1 MSDGST
7 ATTEDV
13 AESSAKKHRSGLSAA
28 VREFVL
34 IVVGALI
41 VSSVLRAFVGQ
52 MFIIPSESMQNTL
65 LVGDRVVVEKL
76 TDVNRGDVIVFEDP
90 GDWLGAEE
98 SGDKR
103 GSIGRFFELV
113 GLLPDSSHG
122 HLVKRLIGMP
132 GDKIACC
139 DAKGRL
145 LVNGKPLEEKAY
157 IYPGDAPSAI
167 EFQVTVPVGKV
178 FVMGDHRSASGDSR
192 VHLTDIGPNG
202 KKAGDAAFVPMDKIT
217 GRAIAVIWPAGDMR
231 KLDSPDTFDQIPAA
245 VGTPPATP
253 SITLTPPTTPKK

>member
-1 MSDGST
+1 VSDGST

-13 AESSAKKHRSGLSAA
+13 TESAKKHRSGLAA
-28 VREFVL
+28 AAREFVL

-52 MFIIPSESMQNTL
+52 MFIIPSESMEKTL

-90 GDWLGAEE
+90 GNWLGPEE
-98 SGDKR
+98 SGEKR
-103 GSIGRFFELV
+103 GSVGRFFELV

-132 GDKIACC
+132 GDRVACC
-139 DAKGRL
+139 DDKGRL

-157 IYPGDAPSAI
+157 IFPGDAPSSI
-167 EFQVTVPVGKV
+167 EFQVTVPAGKV

-192 VHLTDIGPNG
+192 VHLQDIGPGGTNP
-202 KKAGDAAFVPMDKIT
+202 GDAAFVPIDKIT
-217 GRAIAVIWPAGDMR
+217 GRAIAVIWPASNLH
-231 KLDSPDTFDQIPAA
+231 KLGSPDTFDSVPAA
-245 VGTPPATP
+245 AGSPPDKP